1 MSETATM
8 ELPGENLST
17 KPYDN
22 AKYKLLENE
31 FKNKF
36 NLIETVSTNLFTK
49 NGVFEID
56 LKILKSFIDIIKN
69 IDLHYSEHLIE
80 TEKEIEILEEVN
92 PLFKEILENVLD
104 EIEEFLQDKEIQY
117 RIKLSL
123 EKDLEDPNLEELVI
137 SIHSAQEDFNARSKL
152 WDDIG
157 NLVEE
162 FLNELRIKDSDKKS
176 QIDKFDETMAIEVV

>member
-8 ELPGENLST
+8 ELPQENLST
-17 KPYDN
+17 KPYDP

-36 NLIETVSTNLFTK
+36 NLIETISTNLLVK
-49 NGVFEID
+49 NEVFELNLNIF
-56 LKILKSFIDIIKN
+56 KYFINIIKN
-69 IDLHYSEHLIE
+69 IDLPYSEHLIE
-80 TEKEIEILEEVN
+80 TEREIEILEEVD

-123 EKDLEDPNLEELVI
+123 EKDLEDPNLEELLI
-137 SIHSAQEDFNARSKL
+137 SIHTAQKDFNDISKL
-152 WDDIG
+152 WDDID
-157 NLVEE
+157 
-162 FLNELRIKDSDKKS
+162 RKS
-176 QIDKFDETMAIEVV
+176 VV